1 MKRIPEQQRKKSP
14 RRTPEACLENIES
27 KPPKKMELKLRLHS
41 HTSYHHKEK
50 VMLLPSGGKL
60 GTCKIVQLF
69 FFLLTSNS
77 HLQAIKRCQEGK
89 KKPTCLIHKLMK
101 SIAFLALSSVT
112 EGQYL
117 ACASFDSQ
125 SN

>member
-27 KPPKKMELKLRLHS
+27 KLPKKMELKLRLHS

-60 GTCKIVQLF
+60 GRYMQNCTALF
-69 FFLLTSNS
+69 FSSHFEFPSTS
-77 HLQAIKRCQEGK
+77 
-89 KKPTCLIHKLMK
+89 
-101 SIAFLALSSVT
+101 
-112 EGQYL
+112 Y
-117 ACASFDSQ
+117 
-125 SN
+125 

>member
-14 RRTPEACLENIES
+14 RRTPEACLENTES
-27 KPPKKMELKLRLHS
+27 KLPKKMELKLRLHS
-41 HTSYHHKEK
+41 HTSYHRKEK

-77 HLQAIKRCQEGK
+77 HLQAIKGCQEGK
-89 KKPTCLIHKLMK
+89 KKKQH
-101 SIAFLALSSVT
+101 A
-112 EGQYL
+112 
-117 ACASFDSQ
+117 
-125 SN
+125 